1 MKGIKMKKSK
11 RLGVQKVVEIE
22 KDVLIIGSGVAGVRA
37 AIEARRLNLDVIL
50 VDKSLLGRAS
60 CSIYAGGIIHPKIPE
75 HMERMGFNVPNK
87 LALPPDKL
95 TKKFLEEGVALGW
108 GYPYLDDQRLMM
120 AIAVELA
127 LRNEELR
134 SFGVED
140 PYLQHYLGPP
150 GIYGKNILLPM
161 IDYMKKIGVNT
172 IEKTMILELLR
183 ENDSVIGA
191 IGYNIDNGSIYVFR
205 AKSVVLASGGGAQI
219 YERTYSPT
227 RMTGDGFAIAYQA
240 GAELWDMELI
250 GWDNWFLNEPGLPR
264 WWISYSHGRMSG
276 VLRNKNGEPFFER
289 YARKFGVLG
298 EKATLSLKDPK
309 DKRYGKPIIELVHYF
324 ARASATEILEGRG
337 EDGCVFLDL
346 TSVPEDLWR
355 VESAG
360 LFALNLF
367 RDFDWKKKPVHIAPC
382 AEKSCGGVTIN
393 ERGETN
399 LQGLY
404 AGGEV
409 ANGSS
414 MPFCL
419 VTGVIA
425 GLHAGKYAYEVGIYK
440 QNPNME
446 ARIRDVENNIQ
457 KILKREL
464 DPKRNPRGIKAKIKS
479 IMMTHAGVLKTQR
492 GLETAL
498 DQLRQIREESLPK
511 IYAEGLRGVREAFEA
526 MNMLATSEMV
536 VKASLQRTESRG
548 LHQRLDYPN
557 QDDEHWLKNV
567 LIKKEGDKMVV
578 YERPVDLVFFKPES
592 KNC

>member
-1 MKGIKMKKSK
+1 MKKSK
-11 RLGVQKVVEIE
+11 RRGFQKMVEFE
-22 KDVLIIGSGVAGVRA
+22 KDVLVIGSGVAGVRA

-60 CSIYAGGIIHPKIPE
+60 CSIYAGGIIHPRIPE

-108 GYPYLDDQRLMM
+108 GYPYLDDQRKMM

-127 LRNEELR
+127 IRNEELR

-140 PYLQHYLGPP
+140 PYLQHYLGHP

-161 IDYMKKIGVNT
+161 IDYMKKIGVT
-172 IEKTMILELLR
+172 TMEKTMILEFLR

-191 IGYNIDNGSIYVFR
+191 IGYNIDSGSIYVFK

-227 RMTGDGFAIAYQA
+227 RITGDGFAIAYEA

-276 VLRNKNGEPFFER
+276 VLRNKNGEPFFEK

-324 ARASATEILEGRG
+324 ARASAAEILEGRG
-337 EDGCVFLDL
+337 ENGCVFLDL
-346 TSVPEDLWR
+346 TSVPENLWKI
-355 VESAG
+355 ESAG

-367 RDFDWKKKPVHIAPC
+367 RDFDWKKKPVRITPC

-393 ERGETN
+393 ERTETN
-399 LQGLY
+399 LKGLY

-425 GLHAGKYAYEVGIYK
+425 GLYAGKYAYETEIYK
-440 QNPNME
+440 QTQNIE
-446 ARIRDVENNIQ
+446 ARIRDVETEIQ
-457 KILKREL
+457 KILKRSP
-464 DPKRNPRGIKAKIKS
+464 DQKGDPRGIKAKIKS
-479 IMMTHAGVLKTQR
+479 IMMTHVGVLKTQK

-498 DQLRQIREESLPK
+498 DQLRQIREENLPK
-511 IYAEGLRGVREAFEA
+511 IYAEGLRGIREAFEA
-526 MNMLATSEMV
+526 SNMLTTSEMV
-536 VKASLQRTESRG
+536 AKASLQRTESRG
-548 LHQRLDYPN
+548 LNQRLDYPN
-557 QDDEHWLKNV
+557 RDDEHWLKNV
-567 LIKKEGDKMVV
+567 LIKKEGGKMAV

-592 KNC
+592 KRC